1 MIPPSPPSRLHPSSQ
16 APLLSPVQHD
26 CNRRAVR
33 PKECHRVQ
41 VALLAGNQPHSLRAL
56 GNELAEVGTGLSG
69 TPALRVASI
78 SLSLEKSPSLP
89 STPPPTRVS
98 TDSELTLG
106 RGPVSTGNQ
115 RIAHAHTST
124 GVEDHWG
131 FLILSLGPSSP
142 WHQLEGRM
150 SHPNHCLWAYVT

>member
-1 MIPPSPPSRLHPSSQ
+1 MECVIPPSPPSHLHPSSQ

-26 CNRRAVR
+26 HNRRAVR

-89 STPPPTRVS
+89 SIPPCPPPHRPP
-98 TDSELTLG
+98 EPFLRCALTLQASSQVVRYALPSCLLTSASG
-106 RGPVSTGNQ
+106 IEELSVSNA
-115 RIAHAHTST
+115 I
-124 GVEDHWG
+124 
-131 FLILSLGPSSP
+131 
-142 WHQLEGRM
+142 
-150 SHPNHCLWAYVT
+150 